1 MINNERESM
10 TMTVGEKPLW
20 TYPYSIY
27 GMRMR
32 YVTGSPALVAP
43 ISELL
48 KHFRRGTIEESAELT
63 VCFRD
68 VQDRTEIPLRL
79 SSSARRLSAG
89 TGRAV
94 GDRRETGLP
103 YEMIQD
109 ERRWIADFRDVGVL
123 VMDGSHGRADG
134 YLIKPETLHP
144 NLIEYLFHLA
154 STELFRYR
162 GLYTIHAAALE
173 KHGRGILISGN
184 SGRGKT
190 TSSLS
195 LLRSGYRY
203 LSDDQPLIQD
213 AGTHVDVLPFPTK
226 INVTQATIELF
237 PELANV
243 PDHVPHPGSR
253 KWSFHAEDLYPTSIG
268 ERCRPAMV
276 LFPHVVDAHHSHLEL
291 LSKRRALELL
301 LPQALLVFD
310 PEVAG
315 REFQVLAKLARQVD
329 CYRLHFGR
337 DIFDLPNLLTPLLEQ
352 G

>member
-1 MINNERESM
+1 
-10 TMTVGEKPLW
+10 V
-20 TYPYSIY
+20 
-27 GMRMR
+27 
-32 YVTGSPALVAP
+32 
-43 ISELL
+43 
-48 KHFRRGTIEESAELT
+48 
-63 VCFRD
+63 
-68 VQDRTEIPLRL
+68 
-79 SSSARRLSAG
+79 
-89 TGRAV
+89 
-94 GDRRETGLP
+94 
-103 YEMIQD
+103 IQD
-109 ERRWIADFRDVGVL
+109 ERRWIADFGDVGIL
-123 VMDGSHGRADG
+123 VMDGPHGRADG
-134 YLIKPETLHP
+134 YLIHPETLHP

-154 STELFRYR
+154 STELFRHR

-173 KHGRGILISGN
+173 KDGRGILISGN

-226 INVTQATIELF
+226 INATQATIEFF
-237 PELANV
+237 PELADV

-253 KWSFHAEDLYPTSIG
+253 KRSFHAEDLYPASIG

-276 LFPHVVDAHHSHLEL
+276 LFPHVADVPHSHLEL

-310 PEVAG
+310 PEVAR
-315 REFQVLAKLARQVD
+315 REFQVLAKLARQVN
-329 CYRLHFGR
+329 CYRLHFGH

>member
-1 MINNERESM
+1 MINNEQESM
-10 TMTVGEKPLW
+10 MMTVGEKPLW
-20 TYPYSIY
+20 TYPYSLY
-27 GMRMR
+27 GMRMK
-32 YVTGSPALVAP
+32 YVTGSPALAAP
-43 ISELL
+43 VNELL
-48 KHFRRGTIEESAELT
+48 KPFRRDTIEESAELT
-63 VCFRD
+63 VCFQE
-68 VQDRTEIPLRL
+68 VQDQTEIPLRL
-79 SSSARRLSAG
+79 SSSARRLFTG

-94 GDRRETGLP
+94 GDWRQTGLP
-103 YEMIQD
+103 YKVIQD
-109 ERRWIADFRDVGVL
+109 GRRWIADFSDVGIL
-123 VMDGSHGRADG
+123 MMDGSHGRADG

-154 STELFRYR
+154 STELFRHR

-203 LSDDQPLIQD
+203 LSDDHPLLQD

-237 PELANV
+237 PELADV
-243 PDHVPHPGSR
+243 PDHVSHPGSR
-253 KWSFHAEDLYPTSIG
+253 KWSFHAEDLYPTSLG
-268 ERCRPAMV
+268 ERCRPVMV
-276 LFPHVVDAHHSHLEL
+276 LFPHVVDVNHSRLEL
-291 LSKRRALELL
+291 LSKSQALELL

-315 REFQVLAKLARQVD
+315 HEFQVLAKLVRQVD

-337 DIFDLPNLLTPLLEQ
+337 DILDLPNLLTPLLEQ

>member
-1 MINNERESM
+1 MTKTVVEKSM
-10 TMTVGEKPLW
+10 GVYLF
-20 TYPYSIY
+20 SLY
-27 GMRMR
+27 GMRVK
-32 YVTGSPALVAP
+32 YVADLPALAAP
-43 ISELL
+43 VNELL
-48 KHFRRGTIEESAELT
+48 KHFRRDRIEESAELI
-63 VCFRD
+63 VCFQD
-68 VQDRTEIPLRL
+68 VQDRAEIPLRL

-89 TGRAV
+89 TGGGG
-94 GDRRETGLP
+94 GDRRKTGLP
-103 YEMIQD
+103 YEVIQD
-109 ERRWIADFRDVGVL
+109 ERLWIADFRDVGVL

-134 YLIKPETLHP
+134 YLIKPDTMHP

-154 STELFRYR
+154 LTELLRHQ

-190 TSSLS
+190 TSSIS
-195 LLRSGYRY
+195 LLRSGYHY
-203 LSDDQPLIQD
+203 LSDDHPLIQD
-213 AGTHVDVLPFPTK
+213 AGTDVEVLPFPTK
-226 INVTQATIELF
+226 INVTQATIAFF
-237 PELANV
+237 PELVGV

-276 LFPHVVDAHHSHLEL
+276 LFPHVVDAPHSHLEL

-310 PEVAG
+310 PDVAG

>member
-1 MINNERESM
+1 MINNEQKSM
-10 TMTVGEKPLW
+10 TMALGEKSLW

-27 GMRMR
+27 GMRMK
-32 YVTGSPALVAP
+32 YVTGSPVLAAP
-43 ISELL
+43 VNELL
-48 KHFRRGTIEESAELT
+48 NHFRRDTIEESAELT
-63 VCFRD
+63 VCFQN
-68 VQDRTEIPLRL
+68 VQDRAEIPLRL

-89 TGRAV
+89 TGGGA
-94 GDRRETGLP
+94 GNRRETVLP
-103 YEMIQD
+103 YEVIQD
-109 ERRWIADFRDVGVL
+109 KSRWITDFLDVGVL

-154 STELFRYR
+154 STELLRHQ

-173 KHGRGILISGN
+173 KHGRGILIAGN

-203 LSDDQPLIQD
+203 LSDDHPLLQD

-226 INVTQATIELF
+226 INVTRSTIELF
-237 PELANV
+237 PELADV
-243 PDHVPHPGSR
+243 SDHATHAGSR
-253 KWSFHAEDLYPTSIG
+253 KWSFHAEDLYPTPLG
-268 ERCRPAMV
+268 ERCRATMM
-276 LFPHVVDAHHSHLEL
+276 LFPHVVDADHSRLEL
-291 LSKRRALELL
+291 LSKRQALELL

-310 PEVAG
+310 PEVAARG
-315 REFQVLAKLARQVD
+315 FQVLAKLTRQVD
-329 CYRLHFGR
+329 CFRLHFGR
-337 DIFDLPNLLTPLLEQ
+337 DIFDLPNLLTPVLEQ

>member
-1 MINNERESM
+1 M
-10 TMTVGEKPLW
+10 TMTVGETPLW

-27 GMRMR
+27 GMRMQ
-32 YVTGSPALVAP
+32 YVTGSPALAAP
-43 ISELL
+43 VNELL
-48 KHFRRGTIEESAELT
+48 KHFRRDTIEESAELT

-89 TGRAV
+89 TGGAV

-103 YEMIQD
+103 YEVIQD
-109 ERRWIADFRDVGVL
+109 ERRWIADFGDVGIL
-123 VMDGSHGRADG
+123 VMDGPHGRADG
-134 YLIKPETLHP
+134 YLINPETLHP

-154 STELFRYR
+154 STELFRHR

-173 KHGRGILISGN
+173 KDGRGILISGN

-213 AGTHVDVLPFPTK
+213 AGAHVDVLPFPTK
-226 INVTQATIELF
+226 INVTQATIEFF
-237 PELANV
+237 PELADV
-243 PDHVPHPGSR
+243 PDHVPHPGSHKR
-253 KWSFHAEDLYPTSIG
+253 SFHAEDLYPTSIG

-276 LFPHVVDAHHSHLEL
+276 LFPHVADVPHSHLEL

-329 CYRLHFGR
+329 CYRLHFGH